1 MYAIYG
7 NIYHQYTPNV
17 SIYIYHTWILWVGIM
32 AEVKIFPVEIP
43 QWIHPSDQLANISNH
58 NRLVLSESVILE
70 SPSWNMHTKI
80 SQKIGESQ
88 KLKPLFTGNH
98 GFSRKYN
105 WLVVWTPLKNMKV
118 SWDYY
123 SQYNIYIYM
132 ENKKCSKPPTSGF
145 LGENHPCSAHMGHRL
160 SDPTTMS
167 SLYGCWV
174 LVGSG
179 CAWAT
184 TLRPKYDSLRMVGVW
199 GGLFTIS
206 SWGHAFFWEEN
217 NTSQRSEIVG

>member
-1 MYAIYG
+1 
-7 NIYHQYTPNV
+7 
-17 SIYIYHTWILWVGIM
+17 
-32 AEVKIFPVEIP
+32 
-43 QWIHPSDQLANISNH
+43 
-58 NRLVLSESVILE
+58 
-70 SPSWNMHTKI
+70 
-80 SQKIGESQ
+80 
-88 KLKPLFTGNH
+88 
-98 GFSRKYN
+98 
-105 WLVVWTPLKNMKV
+105 
-118 SWDYY
+118 
-123 SQYNIYIYM
+123 M

-199 GGLFTIS
+199 GGSFTIS
-206 SWGHAFFWEEN
+206 SWGHAFF
-217 NTSQRSEIVG
+217 

>member
-1 MYAIYG
+1 MIRGCVWKWATKYSENRTIFIRKNDGTPIHGVICSDKPTFCTFFLCSLYPVSPFWRAKKSMSGESLMYMVSLSS
-7 NIYHQYTPNV
+7 NITGWWFEPLWKIWKSVGIIIPNI
-17 SIYIYHTWILWVGIM
+17 IYIW
-32 AEVKIFPVEIP
+32 K
-43 QWIHPSDQLANISNH
+43 
-58 NRLVLSESVILE
+58 
-70 SPSWNMHTKI
+70 
-80 SQKIGESQ
+80 
-88 KLKPLFTGNH
+88 
-98 GFSRKYN
+98 
-105 WLVVWTPLKNMKV
+105 
-118 SWDYY
+118 
-123 SQYNIYIYM
+123 
-132 ENKKCSKPPTSGF
+132 NKKCSKPPTSGF

-199 GGLFTIS
+199 GGSFTIS

-217 NTSQRSEIVG
+217 NKSQRSEIVG